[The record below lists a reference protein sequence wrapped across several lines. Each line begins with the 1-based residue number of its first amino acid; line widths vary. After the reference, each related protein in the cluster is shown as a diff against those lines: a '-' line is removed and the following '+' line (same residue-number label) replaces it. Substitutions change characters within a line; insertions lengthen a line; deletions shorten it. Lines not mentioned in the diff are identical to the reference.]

1 MSSYQQSP
9 VQAAP
14 EKEQGGFD
22 PLSLAPVAMAGMAPL
37 LGPLG
42 PVASLLGNGA
52 LNTMMGGGCTLG
64 AQGVEPDGGA
74 GGQTEG
80 GGSVFGWLGDVVG
93 DMGGKLGEAWDTATD
108 TAGDAWDTVSGWAG
122 SAWDTATETAGN
134 AWDTVS
140 GWGSSAVDWASNK
153 ASEIGQWGS
162 DFAGGV
168 AREGWTSVFD
178 PVGTADRE
186 AAHRELS
193 DRFQVVGD
201 DFVGPRLPNQVTQS
215 EYDRICSTYSD
226 IRLGRGDLTI
236 DPSAL
241 GTDAERDAYRSGA
254 MNDIASLLQTESGR
268 QLVYQ
273 LHNNTPQT
281 DASGNPIHRRTTM
294 VPLLAAD
301 GTLDRTNGYA
311 SPDGGGSTYTENADG
326 TRTRGSGTDVHIR
339 YNPGVNIGDAY
350 PTLTPTNPW
359 LGDFRSDV
367 LLMHEMNHAMHQT
380 AGTGDSRSIQATDNP
395 ANASDPETAY
405 DASNGIRRIEHQA
418 AGLGMY
424 SNDPMT
430 ENRYRAERRLIGS
443 TGMPGAQA
451 GDATLSTRTSYVPH
465 NPPATAPGASGVTPG
480 LPPFVH
486 RHDHGDH
493 DHDHD

>member
-1 MSSYQQSP
+1 MPDYQQVP
-9 VQAAP
+9 VQAPP
-14 EKEQGGFD
+14 EQESSSFD
-22 PLSLAPVAMAGMAPL
+22 PLSMVGPMAMTGLSGL

-42 PVASLLGNGA
+42 PAATMGMQAAMGNSAVSG
-52 LNTMMGGGCTLG
+52 MIS
-64 AQGVEPDGGA
+64 GA
-74 GGQTEG
+74 GQAAG
-80 GGSVFGWLGDVVG
+80 GILDTVGGWASG
-93 DMGGKLGEAWDTATD
+93 
-108 TAGDAWDTVSGWAG
+108 AWDTVSGAASG
-122 SAWDTATETAGN
+122 AWDAVSGAASN

-140 GWGSSAVDWASNK
+140 GWGSQAMDWAGNK

-162 DFAGGV
+162 DFANGV
-168 AREGWTSVFD
+168 GREGWTSIFD
-178 PVGTADRE
+178 PMGTADRE
-186 AAHRELS
+186 AAHRELA
-193 DRFQVVGD
+193 DRFSVVGD

-215 EYDRICSTYSD
+215 EYDRICRTYSD

-241 GTDAERDAYRSGA
+241 GTDAERDAYRQGA
-254 MNDIASLLQTESGR
+254 MGDIANLLQTESGR
-268 QLVYQ
+268 QMVYQ

-281 DASGNPIHRRTTM
+281 DADGNPVHRHTTM

-311 SPDGGGSTYTENADG
+311 APDGPGSTYTENADG
-326 TRTRGSGTDVHIR
+326 TRTPGSGTDVHIR

-350 PTLTPTNPW
+350 PTLTGTNPW

-367 LLMHEMNHAMHQT
+367 LLMHEMNHAMNQT
-380 AGTGDSRSIQATDNP
+380 AGTGDGRAIQATDNP

-405 DASNGIRRIEHQA
+405 DAANGIRRIEHQA

-424 SNDPMT
+424 SNDPLT
-430 ENRYRAERRLIGS
+430 ENRYRAERRTIGT
-443 TGMPGAQA
+443 TGAPGARA
-451 GDATLSTRTSYVPH
+451 GDATMNQRTSYVPH
-465 NPPATAPGASGVTPG
+465 NPPATAPGSTGVTPG